1 NGTVHDGDLKNL
13 KIIRSDGTVLTNA
26 LDTTKGQ
33 YATFVFNPPFIVKQ
47 GDKVTLTVIADIIG
61 GAKNNIQIQF
71 EESSDVFA
79 VGSLYGYGVN
89 GQLYGAQ
96 INITTSATPTTV
108 TVDAGQFSI
117 SINGPAQMTYTRD
130 QTDAVLAN
138 VDFTAGTEKID
149 IRHIYIAVQGNTST
163 GGTLDSNN
171 TSSYN
176 EIKEVLQNVSLKDQT
191 TGRSINGV
199 RLTGSSDSGQATNG
213 TSSAT
218 TTGTFQIYRFDDF
231 TITGASHYQLDV
243 DFIDNNSGN
252 SPKSGDQYKIQICGE
267 PQQLSTGANTVGCT
281 FGGLIAISKTYQ
293 MQVEGLTTGDSV
305 TDVRP
310 RGTISGNAQR
320 IATANLTVA
329 VKGIGSVDTAVKNA
343 KNVNLF
349 RFEARAGEAKDILF
363 TKAIV
368 VAGVVAN
375 GVGAASQAGSING
388 SGSLVNGQNYSLW
401 VDTDSNGIV
410 DTIVDKGETAQ
421 SNKVT
426 FGRLT
431 GGGFVIPK
439 QKTVVFEIHS
449 DISASLTN
457 NWLQIGFSTGDT
469 YIEAEDVV
477 RGSSL
482 SGIKT
487 DASNCTG
494 TCDTTVTTTASKAY
508 KLVSQGDLYV
518 TVDTVPVKNRQLL
531 GGVLGD
537 SVFRLL
543 MHAENEGIDV
553 TDLQFTSSGGTAT
566 SVDHLELYFDGQ
578 TTPFT
583 TATIGGCG
591 NDAARK
597 YYGTGATNVNTN
609 YSGTASAFCAKM
621 QEHEL
626 VVPKGADVKVLVK
639 PWLKTD
645 VNGATPNQ
653 SIQFFLDA
661 TRASNNATG
670 SGAVRARGVDSSNNL
685 SANDGN
691 STNNGE
697 VFIGTA
703 TAASTNTLIRGLRS
717 VSVLSKIQAIT
728 NAGPDTSVVPTGVS
742 DLGQFK
748 ISAVTHANSQNG
760 LNKVTLSG
768 VIFNVTATNITLD
781 YTAFLFYNKANSTV
795 TSACTALNTSGTP
808 LLQNA
813 SGSFL
818 VDCPRLTASAVNTTI
833 DPGTDGTIVLR
844 GTVVN
849 PKIASTNS
857 TMQVSLQ
864 SFDSISRTTFSPTT
878 SHFEWTDKD
887 NGTATTATFQW
898 VEYSDTTVKST
909 NFQG

>member
-1 NGTVHDGDLKNL
+1 
-13 KIIRSDGTVLTNA
+13 
-26 LDTTKGQ
+26 
-33 YATFVFNPPFIVKQ
+33 
-47 GDKVTLTVIADIIG
+47 
-61 GAKNNIQIQF
+61 
-71 EESSDVFA
+71 
-79 VGSLYGYGVN
+79 
-89 GQLYGAQ
+89 
-96 INITTSATPTTV
+96 TTSATPTTV

-117 SINGPAQMTYTRD
+117 SINGPAQMSYTRD

-149 IRHIYIAVQGNTST
+149 IRHIYIAVQANMSSGSTLASGNTSKF
-163 GGTLDSNN
+163 D
-171 TSSYN
+171 
-176 EIKEVLQNVSLKDQT
+176 EIKEVLQNVALKDKT

-199 RLTGSSDSGQATNG
+199 RLTGCSDSGQATSGVSITN
-213 TSSAT
+213 
-218 TTGTFQIYRFDDF
+218 TGTFQIYRFDDF

-243 DFIDNNSGN
+243 DFIDNGSGN
-252 SPKSGDQYKIQICGE
+252 SPMNGDQYKVQICGE

-310 RGTISGNAQR
+310 RGTITGNAQR

-363 TKAIV
+363 TKVIV
-368 VAGVVAN
+368 TAGSS
-375 GVGAASQAGSING
+375 GVASQAGSING

-410 DTIVDKGETAQ
+410 DTIVDKGETSQ
-421 SNKVT
+421 NDKVT
-426 FGRLT
+426 FSRLT

-439 QKTVVFEIHS
+439 QKTVVFEVHS

-457 NWLQIGFSTGDT
+457 NWLQVGFSTGDT
-469 YIEAEDVV
+469 FIEAEDVV

-487 DASNCTG
+487 DGSNCTT
-494 TCDTTVTTTASKAY
+494 TCDFTVTTTASKAY

-597 YYGTGATNVNTN
+597 YFGTGATNVNTN

-621 QEHEL
+621 QQHEL

-653 SIQFFLDA
+653 TIQFFLDSA
-661 TRASNNATG
+661 SASNTATG

-685 SANDGN
+685 SKNNGN
-691 STNNGE
+691 TTNEGE
-697 VFIGTA
+697 VFIGTS
-703 TAASTNTLIRGLRS
+703 TPAATNTLIRGLRS

-748 ISAVTHANSQNG
+748 ISAVAHANSQNG

-781 YTAFLFYNKANSTV
+781 YLAFFFYNKANSTV
-795 TSACTALNTSGTP
+795 TSACTALNTAGTA
-808 LLQNA
+808 LGQNA

-818 VDCPRLTASAVNTTI
+818 VYCPRLTASAVNTTI

-849 PKIASTNS
+849 PKVASTNS

-864 SFDSISRTTFSPTT
+864 SFDSITRTAFSPTA

-887 NGTATTATFQW
+887 NNTATTATFQW